1 MFPPSNLWTLSML
14 PFSIQKIPHVSPC
27 SVMIFP
33 LSQKGPWRKIM
44 FNPQVFLMKSTIFF
58 PHGGVESF
66 LAFLNLPESK
76 VYGEWSSVNII
87 FPMTSMAILWLLT
100 VHLKIAGEPPPK
112 RRETNSSAPSLG
124 SSAATSHCLSA
135 AENLGQKKPG
145 KSGEN
150 SPCHGDF
157 IWFNGD
163 FAWFHRDSYANVG
176 ENWYFDYPKLGWCLK
191 KLVNM

>member
-1 MFPPSNLWTLSML
+1 MFRHD
-14 PFSIQKIPHVSPC
+14 FSLKP
-27 SVMIFP
+27 
-33 LSQKGPWRKIM
+33 KGPM
-44 FNPQVFLMKSTIFF
+44 TEDHVQSTGFPHEIHHFF

-135 AENLGQKKPG
+135 AEKLGQKNLEKVEKTHHVMVISYDLMVILHGFIEIPMLMLG
-145 KSGEN
+145 KIDTLTIRN
-150 SPCHGDF
+150 
-157 IWFNGD
+157 
-163 FAWFHRDSYANVG
+163 
-176 ENWYFDYPKLGWCLK
+176 
-191 KLVNM
+191 